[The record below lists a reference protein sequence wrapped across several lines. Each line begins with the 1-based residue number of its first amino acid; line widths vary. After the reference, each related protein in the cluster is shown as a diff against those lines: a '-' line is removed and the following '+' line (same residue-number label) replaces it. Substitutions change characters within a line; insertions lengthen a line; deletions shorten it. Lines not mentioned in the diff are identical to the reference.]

1 MVLRLE
7 VLLSWRVIRVTGR
20 GVLLNAAVASA
31 KARAEGESV
40 GAMRSKL
47 RVWPRGL
54 ENRVVWVVGR
64 EGTGV
69 VLCRLIDGPPEYDV
83 LVCEIHSVR
92 NGSLLRDLDTAS
104 SSTHLW
110 CKCIFGS

>member
-1 MVLRLE
+1 M
-7 VLLSWRVIRVTGR
+7 GR

-54 ENRVVWVVGR
+54 ENKVVWVVGR

-69 VLCRLIDGPPEYDV
+69 VL
-83 LVCEIHSVR
+83 
-92 NGSLLRDLDTAS
+92 
-104 SSTHLW
+104 
-110 CKCIFGS
+110 

>member
-1 MVLRLE
+1 MVLRLD
-7 VLLSWRVIRVTGR
+7 VLSWWVMRLMGR

-47 RVWPRGL
+47 RAGPRGF
-54 ENRVVWVVGR
+54 ENKVVWLVGL

-69 VLCRLIDGPPEYDV
+69 VL
-83 LVCEIHSVR
+83 
-92 NGSLLRDLDTAS
+92 
-104 SSTHLW
+104 
-110 CKCIFGS
+110 